1 MGTTAMLQGE
11 GLRDLAPAPANSP
24 PLPNVTL
31 TTDIGPVQTTDWHCL
46 RSPAG
51 GLGWAWWGTMLGT
64 MLGTVSRGS
73 PQPLPTGGGCWWH
86 SGCCSPGPG
95 RPPPRCVCP
104 PAASPK
110 CQPQQSGGNPKP
122 SFCSDSRQFPE
133 LSRGPFQAPSLRLLC
148 LFGPGLSPGPSTPW
162 EPRAPL
168 PVPSPGVPV
177 RPEPPPRCPRR
188 SRAPAAPPAG
198 LGPGAHGGGVG
209 GGPAEGAPG
218 TLWGFFRVSPP
229 QHSAAR
235 QPGASRPRSCW
246 ERPGGSR
253 CPALAARIWG
263 FDPNCIPQS
272 ISPRCQAVSRGCEGG
287 VYGTQQPSSTPSP
300 CTLGPTLQ
308 QPQRVQKR
316 CQKSPFCRE

>member
-1 MGTTAMLQGE
+1 
-11 GLRDLAPAPANSP
+11 
-24 PLPNVTL
+24 
-31 TTDIGPVQTTDWHCL
+31 
-46 RSPAG
+46 
-51 GLGWAWWGTMLGT
+51 MLGT

-122 SFCSDSRQFPE
+122 SFCSDSQQFPE
-133 LSRGPFQAPSLRLLC
+133 LNHGSFQAPSPHLLC

-162 EPRAPL
+162 EPRAPPPL

-177 RPEPPPRCPRR
+177 RPEPPRG
-188 SRAPAAPPAG
+188 APAAAAPPQLPLPASDRERTAG
-198 LGPGAHGGGVG
+198 R

-253 CPALAARIWG
+253 CPALTARIWG

-272 ISPRCQAVSRGCEGG
+272 ISPRCQAVSRGCVGGG
-287 VYGTQQPSSTPSP
+287 VYGTQQPSATPSP

-308 QPQRVQKR
+308 CKEGSASAAKKVPSAAKNVPKGTGTG
-316 CQKSPFCRE
+316 KG

>member
-1 MGTTAMLQGE
+1 
-11 GLRDLAPAPANSP
+11 
-24 PLPNVTL
+24 
-31 TTDIGPVQTTDWHCL
+31 
-46 RSPAG
+46 
-51 GLGWAWWGTMLGT
+51 MLGT

-95 RPPPRCVCP
+95 RPPPSCVCP

-122 SFCSDSRQFPE
+122 SFCSDSQQFPE
-133 LSRGPFQAPSLRLLC
+133 LNHGSFQALLA
-148 LFGPGLSPGPSTPW
+148 LPFRAGAVPW
-162 EPRAPL
+162 AKHPL
-168 PVPSPGVPV
+168 GAPSPPRSPSHLRGSRCAPS
-177 RPEPPPRCPRR
+177 PPRG
-188 SRAPAAPPAG
+188 APAAAAPPQLPLPASDRERTAG
-198 LGPGAHGGGVG
+198 R

-218 TLWGFFRVSPP
+218 TLWVFFRVSPP

-272 ISPRCQAVSRGCEGG
+272 ISTRCQAVSRGCVGGG
-287 VYGTQQPSSTPSP
+287 VYGTQQPSATPSP

-308 QPQRVQKR
+308 CKKGSASAAKKVPSAGKNVPKGTGTG
-316 CQKSPFCRE
+316 KG